1 MWLISRYLL
10 HDRQETFRC
19 LAAHPYYRQ
28 VKQAQ
33 TKIKQ
38 ELVFFFDRLFTS
50 KMGQFYH
57 IENIPVDGALLRL
70 GCDST
75 FRNEDSL
82 DRGGSDES
90 TAVKD
95 NVETFVELMS
105 TMDPSEAGTTDAENE
120 TTDALSPKNVD
131 RVSEPQEE
139 PQSVTV
145 PTLTPETSV
154 KRASRFT
161 KSEVEEY
168 KVLAKTILGKESLEV
183 KVVECNGPGGPKTP
197 DYEADTS
204 DTENEV
210 SGKNGDASIKSE
222 MEDVSLE

>member
-1 MWLISRYLL
+1 LWLISRYLL

-28 VKQAQ
+28 AKQFQ
-33 TKIKQ
+33 TEIKQ
-38 ELVFFFDRLFTS
+38 EVVFFFDRLFTS

-82 DRGGSDES
+82 DCGGLNES
-90 TAVKD
+90 TAVED
-95 NVETFVELMS
+95 NVETFVELMFQ
-105 TMDPSEAGTTDAENE
+105 MDPSEAGTTDTDNE
-120 TTDALSPKNVD
+120 TTDPLFSKSVD
-131 RVSEPQEE
+131 RVSETQEE
-139 PQSVTV
+139 SHNVSV
-145 PTLTPETSV
+145 PTMTPETDV

-161 KSEVEEY
+161 QSEVEEY
-168 KVLAKTILGKESLEV
+168 KVLAKTALGKESLEV
-183 KVVECNGPGGPKTP
+183 QVVECNAPGRPKTP

-204 DTENEV
+204 ATVDEV
-210 SGKNGDASIKSE
+210 SGKDGN
-222 MEDVSLE
+222 V

>member
-19 LAAHPYYRQ
+19 LAAHPYYQQ

-57 IENIPVDGALLRL
+57 IEKIPVDGALVRL

-82 DRGGSDES
+82 DCGGSDES
-90 TAVKD
+90 TAVAD
-95 NVETFVELMS
+95 NVETFIELMLQ
-105 TMDPSEAGTTDAENE
+105 MDPSEEGTTDMENE
-120 TTDALSPKNVD
+120 TTDALSRKSVD

-139 PQSVTV
+139 PQSVIK
-145 PTLTPETSV
+145 PTLTPKTNV

-168 KVLAKTILGKESLEV
+168 RVLAKTILGKEV
-183 KVVECNGPGGPKTP
+183 FGG
-197 DYEADTS
+197 
-204 DTENEV
+204 
-210 SGKNGDASIKSE
+210 KSC
-222 MEDVSLE
+222 

>member
-1 MWLISRYLL
+1 MK
-10 HDRQETFRC
+10 
-19 LAAHPYYRQ
+19 Q
-28 VKQAQ
+28 VQ

-57 IENIPVDGALLRL
+57 IENIPVDGAFLRL

-82 DRGGSDES
+82 DCGESDGS
-90 TAVKD
+90 TAVED
-95 NVETFVELMS
+95 NVETFVELMFQ
-105 TMDPSEAGTTDAENE
+105 MDTSEAGTTDTENE
-120 TTDALSPKNVD
+120 TTDPSSPKGVD
-131 RVSEPQEE
+131 RVSEPKVE
-139 PQSVTV
+139 PYNVTV
-145 PTLTPETSV
+145 QTLTPETNV

-161 KSEVEEY
+161 KSELEEY
-168 KVLAKTILGKESLEV
+168 KVLAKTVLTKESLEV
-183 KVVECNGPGGPKTP
+183 QVVECTRLGGPKTP

-210 SGKNGDASIKSE
+210 SGKNGDVSINSEMIGTSE